1 MDKEDVKMWCV
12 CVYIYIMGY
21 YSAIEKKEI
30 MLFTATW
37 MDLEIIT
44 LSEVS
49 QISYAITYQFSS
61 VQFSRSVV
69 SDSLR
74 PH

>member
-1 MDKEDVKMWCV
+1 MDKDVKMWCV
-12 CVYIYIMGY
+12 RVCIYILDY

-49 QISYAITYQFSS
+49 KTNIIGYHLYA
-61 VQFSRSVV
+61 
-69 SDSLR
+69 DSKK
-74 PH
+74 